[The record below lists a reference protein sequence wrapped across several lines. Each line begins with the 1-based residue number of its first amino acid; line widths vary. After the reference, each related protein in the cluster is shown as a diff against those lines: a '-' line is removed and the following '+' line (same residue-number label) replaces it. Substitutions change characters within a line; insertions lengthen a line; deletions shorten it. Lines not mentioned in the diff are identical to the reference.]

1 MRSAIKPT
9 MTTIADLAMNDIIMK
24 KPFAA
29 EGLFLACSCTRASMT
44 GVVERI
50 VNPEKSS
57 AR

>member
-1 MRSAIKPT
+1 